1 MPLRENSCWPLIF
14 NIIHDQNDQWVDTGQ
29 VPTASMS
36 CCFGNWFLFVSLFNG
51 IIALKRVDRE
61 QGSWKIFCRV
71 QSMGKKRQRNYAVTV
86 GFCPAPCWW
95 AADVAIY
102 ETDPPPHVDGAP
114 PAHTPEEPD
123 REQNTQLTYPKLIHF
138 LVSLLCME
146 CWPEFYSPSCL
157 VLPLWEKKD
166 VFCDKKDS
174 ELSECHVFWC
184 PEQCSFIA
192 L

>member
-1 MPLRENSCWPLIF
+1 MQLRLDFAPPLAGELPMWPSMRQTRRRMLM
-14 NIIHDQNDQWVDTGQ
+14 
-29 VPTASMS
+29 VP
-36 CCFGNWFLFVSLFNG
+36 
-51 IIALKRVDRE
+51 
-61 QGSWKIFCRV
+61 
-71 QSMGKKRQRNYAVTV
+71 
-86 GFCPAPCWW
+86 
-95 AADVAIY
+95 
-102 ETDPPPHVDGAP
+102 P

-174 ELSECHVFWC
+174 ELSECHVF
-184 PEQCSFIA
+184 
-192 L
+192 

>member
-1 MPLRENSCWPLIF
+1 MGWHRSGSHSFHELLFWKLIF
-14 NIIHDQNDQWVDTGQ
+14 VCQSVKWHYCLKKGGSGAGKLEDFLQGPINGKETSEELCSYGWILPRPLLV
-29 VPTASMS
+29 S
-36 CCFGNWFLFVSLFNG
+36 CRCGHLW
-51 IIALKRVDRE
+51 DR
-61 QGSWKIFCRV
+61 
-71 QSMGKKRQRNYAVTV
+71 
-86 GFCPAPCWW
+86 PAAACWW
-95 AADVAIY
+95 CF
-102 ETDPPPHVDGAP
+102 PQP
-114 PAHTPEEPD
+114 HTPEEPD